1 MDVQTFRQKFSTD
14 SSLMSLP
21 DERIQDALE
30 EADLVVSQI
39 EFGAL
44 KERAV
49 GLYAAHIL
57 KVGTASGNGAAF
69 ATASSMTIAG
79 QSVSYSRSSKEAFYD
94 LSMYGQRYLALKNS
108 IPIDDEG
115 TNPNRLGVGAF
126 VV

>member
-1 MDVQTFRQKFSTD
+1 MDVQTFRQKY
-14 SSLMSLP
+14 SSDTALANLSN
-21 DERIQDALE
+21 DKIQDALE
-30 EADLVVSQI
+30 EAELVVSQI

-57 KVGTASGNGAAF
+57 KVGTVSGNGAAF
-69 ATASSMTIAG
+69 GTASSMTIAG

-115 TNPNRLGVGAF
+115 TNPNRLGVGVF

>member
-1 MDVQTFRQKFSTD
+1 MDVQTFRQKFAHD
-14 SSLMSLP
+14 SALANLSDP
-21 DERIQDALE
+21 VIQDALD
-30 EADLVVSQI
+30 EAELVVSQL

-57 KVGTASGNGAAF
+57 KVEINSKAGSAF
-69 ATASSMTIAG
+69 SNASSMTIAG
-79 QSVSYSRSSKEAFYD
+79 QSVSYSRSQKETFYD
-94 LSMYGQRYLALKNS
+94 QSIYGQRYLALKNS
-108 IPIDDEG
+108 IPIDDKG